1 MCCVKYNHVENESNT
16 ACYLDSSTLTI
27 IHVNDKVLVNLISEN
42 KQKHELR
49 NLSIASPTSASL

>member
-27 IHVNDKVLVNLISEN
+27 IHVNDKVLVNLFQKTN
-42 KQKHELR
+42 KNMSFETQ
-49 NLSIASPTSASL
+49 A